1 MKAKRKVVK
10 KKRIKK
16 KKSVK
21 KKDILK
27 DSKSEHYFFVNDG
40 TVLKN
45 VLDLSKQLDKMADD
59 VFRHHVNETKNDFA
73 IWIKDIFKEEKLA
86 KELLKTTNKDK
97 TQIIILKHV
106 IGKFK

>member
-1 MKAKRKVVK
+1 MKTKRKMAKKKGVK
-10 KKRIKK
+10 KKKTE
-16 KKSVK
+16 

-27 DSKSEHYFFVNDG
+27 DANSDNYFFVNDG

-45 VLDLSKQLDKMADD
+45 VLDLSKQIDKMDDD

-86 KELLKTTNKDK
+86 KELLKTTDKDK
-97 TQIIILKHV
+97 TQIIVLKHV

>member
-1 MKAKRKVVK
+1 MKTKKRVK
-10 KKRIKK
+10 KKKTNKK
-16 KKSVK
+16 N
-21 KKDILK
+21 ILK
-27 DSKSEHYFFVNDG
+27 DANSDHYFFVNDG

-45 VLDLSKQLDKMADD
+45 VLDLSKQLDKMDND
-59 VFRHHVNETKNDFA
+59 IFEHHVNETKNDFA
-73 IWIKDIFKEEKLA
+73 TWINHIFKEKKLA